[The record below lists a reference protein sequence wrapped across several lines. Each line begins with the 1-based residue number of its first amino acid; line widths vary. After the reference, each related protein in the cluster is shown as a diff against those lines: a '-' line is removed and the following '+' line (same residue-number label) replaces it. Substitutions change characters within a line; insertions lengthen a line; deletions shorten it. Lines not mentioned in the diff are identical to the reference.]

1 MEKSRREELR
11 EAQLRLADRQWV
23 EKAKGILMKARAI
36 SEDEAHGLLRQRAMQ
51 SQKRLGEVARE
62 VVEMSA
68 WLGKAT

>member
-1 MEKSRREELR
+1 
-11 EAQLRLADRQWV
+11 
-23 EKAKGILMKARAI
+23 MKARSI

-68 WLGKAT
+68 WLGKST

>member
-1 MEKSRREELR
+1 
-11 EAQLRLADRQWV
+11 
-23 EKAKGILMKARAI
+23 
-36 SEDEAHGLLRQRAMQ
+36 MQ